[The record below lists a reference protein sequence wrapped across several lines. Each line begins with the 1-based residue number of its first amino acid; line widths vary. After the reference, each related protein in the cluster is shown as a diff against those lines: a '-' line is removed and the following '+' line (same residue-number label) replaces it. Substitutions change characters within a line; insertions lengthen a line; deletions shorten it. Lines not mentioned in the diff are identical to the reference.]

1 MSVRYEGAYMFE
13 TGPDGMVFLADIF
26 KNQGFFHVVVRVM
39 GWKQAAKKY
48 RVELRISSN
57 KSSVSLTHSGPVF
70 PIGYS
75 FVNATKEK
83 NSFKIS
89 CSKFASFNKGKA
101 YFGKNNLDKN
111 GETVLPLS
119 VKIKKKNLGVST
131 DYTL

>member
-57 KSSVSLTHSGPVF
+57 KSSVSNTHSGPVF
-70 PIGYS
+70 PIDYS
-75 FVNATKEK
+75 RFDITDDKECFEI
-83 NSFKIS
+83 SFP
-89 CSKFASFNKGKA
+89 KFAFFNHGME
-101 YFGKNNLDKN
+101 YFGKHNKDKN
-111 GETVLPLS
+111 GDIVLPVS
-119 VKIKKKNLGVST
+119 VKIEKKKLGVST
-131 DYTL
+131 D

>member
-57 KSSVSLTHSGPVF
+57 KSSVSNTHSGPVF
-70 PIGYS
+70 PIEYS
-75 FVNATKEK
+75 RFKATDDKE
-83 NSFKIS
+83 SFEIS
-89 CSKFASFNKGKA
+89 CPKFAFFNHGKE
-101 YFGKNNLDKN
+101 YFGKHNKDKN
-111 GETVLPLS
+111 GDIVLPVS
-119 VKIKKKNLGVST
+119 VKIEKKKLGVST
-131 DYTL
+131 D